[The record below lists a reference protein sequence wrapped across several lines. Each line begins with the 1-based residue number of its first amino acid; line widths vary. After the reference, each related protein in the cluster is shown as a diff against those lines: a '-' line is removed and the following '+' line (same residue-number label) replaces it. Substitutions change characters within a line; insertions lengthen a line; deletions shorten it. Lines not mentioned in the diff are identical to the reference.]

1 MSVNWNEYRKLLDQQ
16 LEEKKQNY
24 EQAKKDLKTAR
35 IQMDIVERQ
44 IRAFE
49 RSVSQKMGD

>member
-16 LEEKKQNY
+16 LEDKKANY
-24 EQAKKDLKTAR
+24 EQAKKELRTAR
-35 IQMDIVERQ
+35 VQLDLVERQ

-49 RSVSQKMGD
+49 RSVSQKLGD

>member
-1 MSVNWNEYRKLLDQQ
+1 MSLNWNEYRKVLDEQ
-16 LEEKKQNY
+16 LEEKKANY